1 MKINRDDIYIILGV
15 VILCALTAAFGWAVA
30 DGIITAREHKKIVN
44 QAIGSTI
51 IFGRDTLQIVNY
63 QRGGF
68 GRPAGFLLSNG
79 LIVNE
84 KVIKCQIPNELDKK

>member
-1 MKINRDDIYIILGV
+1 MKVDREDILTIFGI
-15 VILCALTAAFGWAVA
+15 VILCAFTAAFVWAVA
-30 DGIITAREHKKIVN
+30 DASITVREYKKTVR

-51 IFGRDTLQIVNY
+51 IIGRDTLQIVNY

-79 LIVNE
+79 LIVDE
-84 KVIKCQIPNELDKK
+84 RVIKCQIQNELDKK